1 MKKAKIENWSLFGEY
16 TVFSNIISKNK
27 LGLII
32 EANSNEILAF
42 GNNGHL
48 ELFCKE
54 LDKLKIPYTTIP

>member
-1 MKKAKIENWSLFGEY
+1 MKKVKIENWSRFGEY

-27 LGLII
+27 FGLIV
-32 EANSNEILAF
+32 EANSNEIFVF